1 MGWLARD
8 SHPVASTDGTVGI
21 RSVNASTRSTFEHL
35 AARAGNSIGF
45 GSSRLSSSSIG
56 TGGTGLLFVVIGL
69 SGGLGNGLGVLL
81 VLVHGP
87 IEDVVVLES
96 FTDEEVAENLTEV
109 AVVRLVVE
117 SEGSSV
123 VEVDGELVGEATAKD
138 LGRCG
143 HLLLH
148 DTVILLLL
156 GGSLKSL
163 PGKRS
168 SAEVE
173 HDISK
178 GLHIIAARLLN
189 TKVGVDRGIS
199 SGTSK
204 VLVLSVRNVEVG
216 LGVAVLFGKTEVDDV
231 DLVSTLANAHQE
243 VIGLDITVNERL
255 GMDVLDARNQLVS
268 KKEDSLQR
276 KLSVA
281 EVEKILQTGAKE
293 IQDHGI
299 VVTLGSEPTNEGN
312 TNSTGEGLVDAGFI
326 FKLRV
331 LGLDRLKLDSN
342 LLTGDDVSAEI
353 NITKR
358 TGTDLATD
366 AVFVTDA
373 KIL

>member
-1 MGWLARD
+1 M
-8 SHPVASTDGTVGI
+8 
-21 RSVNASTRSTFEHL
+21 
-35 AARAGNSIGF
+35 
-45 GSSRLSSSSIG
+45 
-56 TGGTGLLFVVIGL
+56 
-69 SGGLGNGLGVLL
+69 
-81 VLVHGP
+81 
-87 IEDVVVLES
+87 
-96 FTDEEVAENLTEV
+96 
-109 AVVRLVVE
+109 
-117 SEGSSV
+117 
-123 VEVDGELVGEATAKD
+123 
-138 LGRCG
+138 
-143 HLLLH
+143 
-148 DTVILLLL
+148 
-156 GGSLKSL
+156 
-163 PGKRS
+163 
-168 SAEVE
+168 
-173 HDISK
+173 
-178 GLHIIAARLLN
+178 
-189 TKVGVDRGIS
+189 GVDRGVS

-231 DLVSTLANAHQE
+231 DLVSTLANTHQE
-243 VIGLDITVNERL
+243 IVGLDITVNEGL

-268 KKEDSLQR
+268 KKEDCLQR

-342 LLTGDDVSAEI
+342 LLTGDDVSAEV
-353 NITKR
+353 NITKG

-373 KIL
+373 KILFDMVSKGCS